1 MSQVTHDN
9 ATAGALCVDGATLA
23 VEAEGLCRSIA
34 GHVLAGV
41 PLYIVSQS
49 SLPPEAGTGAHC
61 YGYTTPS
68 LDLYLRPHLRNWR
81 GRGPCMVIN
90 DLALAEDHHADDL
103 RYVIQ
108 CCVLH
113 ELAHILD
120 RPALFADRTYAD
132 PERLQ
137 FEALVVADVTGRPSR
152 LDLPTYFGHEASFIR
167 IALHLCHRASR
178 HGVAISPGAVCAG
191 YRFGLLPAFRY
202 QDALGD
208 EPDQMADWLISDIL
222 AAQPPPAFSQLWTDD
237 VAAYHDRFPLP
248 PGDLYESIDP
258 V

>member
-9 ATAGALCVDGATLA
+9 ATAGALGSDGATLA
-23 VEAEGLCRSIA
+23 AEAEGLCRA
-34 GHVLAGV
+34 VAFRDLAGV

-49 SLPPEAGTGAHC
+49 SLPAEAGSGDHC

-68 LDLYLRPHLRNWR
+68 LDLYLRPHLPNWR

-90 DLALAEDHHADDL
+90 DLALAEDFDADDL
-103 RYVIQ
+103 EYVIQ

-120 RPALFADRTYAD
+120 RPAQFADRTDAD
-132 PERLQ
+132 PLKLQ
-137 FEALVVADVTGRPSR
+137 FEALVVADSTGRPPR
-152 LDLPTYFGHEASFIR
+152 LDLPAYFGHEASFVR

-178 HGVAISPGAVCAG
+178 HGAAIGPGAVCAG
-191 YRFGLLPAFRY
+191 YRFGLSPAFRY

-208 EPDQMADWLISDIL
+208 EPDRMADWLISDIL
-222 AAQPPPAFSQLWTDD
+222 AAQPPPAFSGLWTDD
-237 VAAYHDRFPLP
+237 LAAYHDRFPLP
-248 PGDLYESIDP
+248 PGESYESDHL